1 MPARVYGAGSF
12 PQHTTLGGEVV
23 APPSS
28 DTLLLATAGIDHL
41 LLATATA
48 NRLKINN

>member
-1 MPARVYGAGSF
+1 MARVYGAGSF
-12 PQHTTLGGEVV
+12 PQHTAGGGEIV

-28 DTLLLATAGIDHL
+28 DTLLLATSSVDHL
-41 LLATATA
+41 LLATATV